1 MRHTR
6 LPRKWMAYFVLVA
19 LVGGMWPGIILGP
32 GRAEG
37 SVDPELMPAIAS
49 TVGVI
54 QGQMVRLSL
63 HNLST
68 ETVQVAFALVNFQGI
83 NLITGPIDN
92 PISLGPGKGTFVD
105 IAGSAILGPNDT
117 RAEVTGI
124 VRVFASKKVL
134 KAVGANLAASL
145 QVLDETTHGT
155 LLVTDFGTPSNAL
168 GFSDQ

>member
-1 MRHTR
+1 MRYVR
-6 LPRKWMAYFVLVA
+6 LPQKWMACFVLVA
-19 LVGGMWPGIILGP
+19 LVGGMWAGIILGP

-37 SVDPELMPAIAS
+37 FVDPELMPVIGL

-68 ETVQVAFALVNFQGI
+68 ETVQVAFALVNFQGSAI
-83 NLITGPIDN
+83 GPIEN

-105 IAGSAILGPNDT
+105 IPGSEILGKNDT
-117 RAEVTGI
+117 RVEVTGI
-124 VRVFASKKVL
+124 VRVFASKKAL
-134 KAVGANLAASL
+134 NAVGVNLAASL

-155 LLVTDFGTPSNAL
+155 VLILPYMNIAGIIAP
-168 GFSDQ
+168 GM